1 MTGLDGYA
9 DEMVLRFILQR
20 GTACFMETESRGE
33 DREDGE
39 GMEDLEDLEDLED
52 NANAAVVLA
61 LFEYS

>member
-1 MTGLDGYA
+1 
-9 DEMVLRFILQR
+9 
-20 GTACFMETESRGE
+20 METESRGE